1 MNENKKCFYL
11 TYQGRVATPSF
22 DDGEGVFSKVVAL
35 RDAFSSLGYEMELH
49 ADLIYSNEK
58 YEKE

>member
-1 MNENKKCFYL
+1 M

-35 RDAFSSLGYEMELH
+35 QDAFLSLGYEMELH
-49 ADLIYSNEK
+49 ADVIYSNEENDK
-58 YEKE
+58 